1 MAEDFK
7 KDFYIESIEIL
18 EKANEDI
25 LKAESEDD
33 KSSLINSVF
42 RGIHT
47 VKGGA
52 GMFELP
58 DISSFAHELEGV
70 LNILRDG
77 LANLNSN
84 YIDVIMGGIDHLIK
98 LFKDC
103 LTDTKIEIN
112 NSLVDHFRAICK
124 DPSIVADDEMIVKD
138 EIKPEADLEKA
149 KITKEP
155 EIQTMRVNESKV
167 EQFTNI
173 VGELLIAKNTYD
185 YLFHKLHD
193 NELTIESSIKLFKD
207 NLYQFS
213 RLTNEIHHGVISLRM
228 IPIRGIFT
236 KFQRIIRDI
245 SRKQKKPIIMKTFGD
260 DIEID
265 KKIADIIS
273 DPMVHLIRNSCDHGI
288 ELPDERIKAGKNVE
302 GTVTLKASQEGSILI
317 IKIIDDGKGI
327 NRKKVYEKAKKLK
340 LETPAPDDDA
350 ILDLIFMPGFSTKSV
365 VSDISGRGV
374 GMDVVKTTIQSLG
387 GNVEIQS
394 QQGKGSEITLS
405 IPMTMGIN
413 PSLII
418 KCHGNFYAIP
428 LDYIIETMKINP
440 KRIRKAGDNLI
451 FYYRQEVLAV
461 YELEQILDSAFI
473 ENKYNYIAQKEISIV
488 VMQTRQGKFGVI
500 VEGFYRNMDV
510 AIKPL
515 PEVLNDVDVISGASI
530 MGDGKV
536 FLVLNP
542 EKF

>member
-124 DPSIVADDEMIVKD
+124 DPSVVADDEMIVKD